1 MRLLRKETFEFKQN
15 AHKRNIP
22 VQGLLID
29 YVFFE
34 ETEYKGRSSHR
45 KVALE
50 FIKVMNEKR
59 NVPGIYYTELLY
71 FDCLPRYGNQL
82 QYRYAVN
89 PALMY
94 GKLSTIEELI
104 SIDNKS
110 AGGYQS
116 MYTFLFLHPPYSYG
130 GKKNHFIQLN
140 DWLFP
145 DKKMLTVYE
154 WNSEWSNY
162 FSFGRE
168 LYGGFLWT
176 IYDKAQHKFTVI
188 GISIAD

>member
-50 FIKVMNEKR
+50 FIRVMNEKR
-59 NVPGIYYTELLY
+59 DILGIYYTELLY

-130 GKKNHFIQLN
+130 GKKTTLYNLMIGCFLT
-140 DWLFP
+140 
-145 DKKMLTVYE
+145 KK
-154 WNSEWSNY
+154 
-162 FSFGRE
+162 R
-168 LYGGFLWT
+168 
-176 IYDKAQHKFTVI
+176 
-188 GISIAD
+188 

>member
-22 VQGLLID
+22 VQGFLID

-94 GKLSTIEELI
+94 GKLSNDRGVNINRQQKCRWL
-104 SIDNKS
+104 SI
-110 AGGYQS
+110 Y
-116 MYTFLFLHPPYSYG
+116 
-130 GKKNHFIQLN
+130 
-140 DWLFP
+140 
-145 DKKMLTVYE
+145 VYL
-154 WNSEWSNY
+154 S
-162 FSFGRE
+162 FSSSS
-168 LYGGFLWT
+168 
-176 IYDKAQHKFTVI
+176 V
-188 GISIAD
+188 